1 MNEASSS
8 EYGKEN
14 QMLPNELELNVD
26 NAQKRNIPVAVKN
39 PVVKRRKGHPQI
51 ARRVLNSIEA
61 NQQSSVAVTKSK
73 SITCTFCHK
82 TGHNIR
88 RCEVK
93 LANEA

>member
-8 EYGKEN
+8 KEN

-26 NAQKRNIPVAVKN
+26 NAQKRNIPVVAEN
-39 PVVKRRKGHPQI
+39 PAVKRRKGRPQT
-51 ARRVLNSIEA
+51 ARRVLNSIEV
-61 NQQSSVAVTKSK
+61 NQQSSVAVTKSR

-88 RCEVK
+88 HCEMK
-93 LANEA
+93 LANEAQV

>member
-26 NAQKRNIPVAVKN
+26 NAQKSIPVAVEN
-39 PVVKRRKGHPQI
+39 PVVKRRKGRPQI

-61 NQQSSVAVTKSK
+61 NQQSSVAVTKSR

-88 RCEVK
+88 RCEMK